1 MALEHMMLSEKSQMQ
16 KDRYHL
22 FPAEGQIPSIPSHGQ
37 EQISHGFKRS
47 IIISLKIRERCKN
60 SVSSWSSEAFL
71 IRASGIMG
79 IPMESNFKSLF
90 WEANLHFLLI
100 YSRCGHAVL
109 KAKTFSR
116 ATGLRREVTFRG
128 SKLVPKR
135 SLPNLTPTSAP
146 LKPQSHLMAVG
157 LGFRRERCDS
167 VQKRT
172 VYLWYM
178 GLVFSSVPSLRDIN

>member
-1 MALEHMMLSEKSQMQ
+1 MKKARCRRTDTTYSLQ

-22 FPAEGQIPSIPSHGQ
+22 FPAERQIPSIPSHGQ
-37 EQISHGFKRS
+37 EQISHGFKGS

-79 IPMESNFKSLF
+79 IPMESNFESLF

-100 YSRCGHAVL
+100 YSRYGHAVL
-109 KAKTFSR
+109 KAKTLPR
-116 ATGLRREVTFRG
+116 ATRLRREVTFRG

-135 SLPNLTPTSAP
+135 SLPNLTPTSALP
-146 LKPQSHLMAVG
+146 
-157 LGFRRERCDS
+157 
-167 VQKRT
+167 
-172 VYLWYM
+172 
-178 GLVFSSVPSLRDIN
+178 